1 MVLLSTAYFAPIAY
15 YALLFHEP
23 EVMIEAQENYNKQ
36 SYRNRMFIGTDQG
49 PLPLSVNVEKGY
61 ATKCPIKEVK
71 LSGHGDWLH
80 QHEIALMSN
89 YGSTPFYE
97 YYIEDILKI
106 LHSEDTLFGMNEKLR
121 NYICELIGFHP
132 NVKYTEEYIPSDTP
146 GLRDLRNTLHPKK
159 DIVEAV
165 PEFKVIPYYQV
176 VGQRHEFMPNLS
188 ILDLLF
194 NMGPESILVL
204 SESIKKNNRLFIK
217 QDICRKRLVTY

>member
-1 MVLLSTAYFAPIAY
+1 MVLLSTAYFAPVAY

-23 EVMIEAQENYNKQ
+23 EIFIEAHENYNKQ

-49 PLPLSVNVEKGY
+49 PLSLSVNVEKGY
-61 ATKCPIKEVK
+61 AIKCPIREVR

-89 YGSTPFYE
+89 YGSTPFYD

-106 LHSEDTLFGMNEKLR
+106 MSSEDTLFAMNESLR
-121 NYICELIGFHP
+121 QHICQLIGFIP
-132 NVKYTEEYIPSDTP
+132 DVRYTNEYIPAGND
-146 GLRDLRNTLHPKK
+146 GIRDLRNVLHPKK
-159 DIVEAV
+159 DILLSV
-165 PEFKVIPYYQV
+165 PEFVPVPYYQV
-176 VGQRHEFMPNLS
+176 VGQKHAFMPNLS

-204 SESIKKNNRLFIK
+204 RDSYRKQKTVNN
-217 QDICRKRLVTY
+217 